1 MTWNCVWEKRSAS
14 QKAAFLS
21 TVHPSPWQHP
31 DFWRNSPEFKW
42 KHCCASCIKLSEH
55 EARPTPWL
63 KENIKGS
70 CRLQSGKWHEA
81 VFVSDNPSL
90 LLNFYQRPTFPGRAS
105 LRPRL
110 DNVCEAVFCV
120 SSSSVWII
128 NPECFWGQIFGAITF
143 PEYLDKHSA
152 AKVFEFSSRSTLNFS
167 FRVNWITFGRK
178 DASLKTCESKS
189 EWKWA
194 KFASKKEINEASE
207 KTRRASDI
215 LQARSGR
222 IRINHLFMCSCLL
235 PREMNIQ
242 RRR

>member
-1 MTWNCVWEKRSAS
+1 MKTFLCVLYQVKRTRGTSY
-14 QKAAFLS
+14 
-21 TVHPSPWQHP
+21 
-31 DFWRNSPEFKW
+31 
-42 KHCCASCIKLSEH
+42 
-55 EARPTPWL
+55 PWL

-90 LLNFYQRPTFPGRAS
+90 LLNFYQRPTFPRSCLVTLSTWQRLWSSFLCIIFECMNNKARVL
-105 LRPRL
+105 LR
-110 DNVCEAVFCV
+110 
-120 SSSSVWII
+120 SH
-128 NPECFWGQIFGAITF
+128 FWEPSRSRNTSTNI
-143 PEYLDKHSA
+143 LW

-189 EWKWA
+189 EWKLNGLNLLER
-194 KFASKKEINEASE
+194 KKLM
-207 KTRRASDI
+207 KHLRRLGEREGDI
-215 LQARSGR
+215 LQGRSGR

-235 PREMNIQ
+235 PWEMKIQ

>member
-1 MTWNCVWEKRSAS
+1 MFSLAKKR
-14 QKAAFLS
+14 LS
-21 TVHPSPWQHP
+21 CQRYIHHHGSILI
-31 DFWRNSPEFKW
+31 FRGIRNSLEFKW
-42 KHCCASCIKLSEH
+42 KHFCAPCIKLSEH

-81 VFVSDNPSL
+81 LFVSDNPSL
-90 LLNFYQRPTFPGRAS
+90 LLNFYQRPTFPRS
-105 LRPRL
+105 CLVTLSTWQRL
-110 DNVCEAVFCV
+110 W
-120 SSSSVWII
+120 SSFLCIIFESVWII
-128 NPECFWGQIFGAITF
+128 KPECFWGQNFWEPSRSRNTSTNI
-143 PEYLDKHSA
+143 LW
-152 AKVFEFSSRSTLNFS
+152 AKVFEFSSRSSLNFS

-194 KFASKKEINEASE
+194 KFAWKKEINEAS
-207 KTRRASDI
+207 RRERDI
-215 LQARSGR
+215 LQGRSGR

-235 PREMNIQ
+235 PREMKIQ